1 MGLNVGG
8 LTSKLNLNI
17 LEDHIY
23 DNFDIVCLSET
34 KLDLIDEANISIDG
48 FSPFYHHRKS
58 YVRKSGGLAILVN
71 NNILPLT
78 KVLKPSDNE
87 YVQWLKVDPSILGF
101 GLIIGAVYIPP
112 VDSPYFTGHE
122 LEQLSQDIID
132 ISANH
137 NSYELCV
144 IGDFNSRTS
153 NLPDFTVTD
162 EHLLRATGLDEC
174 LGELFVNEHTL
185 SKLGIPIEMQCRQN
199 H

>member
-1 MGLNVGG
+1 M
-8 LTSKLNLNI
+8 
-17 LEDHIY
+17 
-23 DNFDIVCLSET
+23 
-34 KLDLIDEANISIDG
+34 
-48 FSPFYHHRKS
+48 
-58 YVRKSGGLAILVN
+58 N

-87 YVQWLKVDPSILGF
+87 YVQWLKVDPSNLGF
-101 GLIIGAVYIPP
+101 GLIIGAAYIPP

-137 NSYELCV
+137 NNYNLCV
-144 IGDFNSRTS
+144 IGDFNSRIS
-153 NLPDFTVTD
+153 NLPDFTVAD

-185 SKLGIPIEMQCRQN
+185 SKLGIPIDRCNADKTIDKNRKKLLDFCKNTGRLIANGRIGTKEKSSRGYKDHQDKQKN
-199 H
+199 KP